1 MEYKNKNPQKKA
13 KEITEAFVDASSL
26 KTDPQGSYTG
36 KYIDAK
42 EAPVQDV
49 DDL

>member
-1 MEYKNKNPQKKA
+1 MKYKNKNPQKKA
-13 KEITEAFVDASSL
+13 EEIAQAFVDASSL

-36 KYIDAK
+36 KNINTK
-42 EAPVQDV
+42 EPPVQDV